1 MPDGFINVLKPPGM
15 TSHDV
20 VSFIRRVYKMKKVGH
35 AGTLDPA
42 AAGVLPVALGKA
54 TRLIE
59 YMADADKAYRTEMT
73 FGFTTDSG
81 DDTGNILKQSDFTM
95 PSEEQIDLTFK
106 KFLGK
111 ITQIPPIYSAIK
123 INGQKA
129 CDLARQNIEVS
140 IPQREIEIHRMALL
154 KQNESSILFDVECSK
169 GTYIRTLCMDMGE
182 SLGIPAVMSFLVRL
196 RVGSFCLAKSVT
208 LDEIKAMPE
217 EAICSMEE
225 VLDHLPLAI
234 LTAVQAKAF
243 QQGQRIAFSPWND
256 SIHAIKVYQDKQFVG
271 IARYDENHRCLVP
284 VKVIA

>member
-59 YMADADKAYRTEMT
+59 YLADADKAYRTEMT
-73 FGFTTDSG
+73 LGFTTDSG
-81 DDTGNILKQSDFTM
+81 DDTGTILEQSDFMM
-95 PSEEQIDLTFK
+95 PSEAEIDFTFK

-111 ITQIPPIYSAIK
+111 ITQVPPIYSAIK
-123 INGQKA
+123 INGQRA

-154 KQNESSILFDVECSK
+154 KQNDSSILFDVECSK
-169 GTYIRTLCMDMGE
+169 GTYIRSLCMDIGQ
-182 SLGIPAVMSFLVRL
+182 SFGIPAVMSFLVRL
-196 RVGSFCLAKSVT
+196 RVGSFCLEKSVA

-217 EAICSMEE
+217 QAVCSMEE
-225 VLDHLPLAI
+225 VLEHLPLVV
-234 LTAVQAKAF
+234 LTEAQSKAF
-243 QQGQRIAFSPWND
+243 QQGQKIAFSPWKD
-256 SIHAIKVYQDKQFVG
+256 SIHAIKVYQDKQFIG
-271 IARYDENHRCLVP
+271 IARYDIDHRCLVP

>member
-20 VSFIRRVYKMKKVGH
+20 VSFIRRVYKIKKVGH

-59 YMADADKAYRTEMT
+59 YLADADKAYRTEMT
-73 FGFTTDSG
+73 LGFATDSG
-81 DDTGNILKQSDFTM
+81 DDTGTVLQQAEFEM
-95 PSEEQIDLTFK
+95 PSEAEINLTFK

-111 ITQIPPIYSAIK
+111 VTQVPPVYSAIK
-123 INGQKA
+123 INGQRA
-129 CDLARQNIEVS
+129 CDLARQNIEVT
-140 IPQREIEIHRMALL
+140 IPEREVEIHRIVLR
-154 KQNESSILFDVECSK
+154 KTNESSILFDVDCSK
-169 GTYIRTLCMDMGE
+169 GTYIRSLCMDVGQ

-196 RVGSFCLAKSVT
+196 RVGSFALEKSCT

-217 EAICSMEE
+217 QAICSMEA
-225 VLDHLPLAI
+225 VLEHLPAAS
-234 LTAVQAKAF
+234 LTDVQAKAF
-243 QQGQRIAFSPWND
+243 QQGQKIAFSPWSD
-256 SIHAIKVYQDKQFVG
+256 SIHAIRVYQDTQFVG
-271 IARYDENHRCLVP
+271 IARYDGDHRCLVP

>member
-59 YMADADKAYRTEMT
+59 YMADADKEYRTEMT
-73 FGFTTDSG
+73 LGFTTDSG

-95 PSEEQIDLTFK
+95 PSEAEINLTFK

-123 INGQKA
+123 INGQRA

-169 GTYIRTLCMDMGE
+169 GTYIRTLCMDMGQC
-182 SLGIPAVMSFLVRL
+182 LGIPAVMSFLVRL
-196 RVGSFCLAKSVT
+196 RVGSFCLANSVT

-225 VLDHLPLAI
+225 VLEHLPLAI
-234 LTAVQAKAF
+234 LTDVQAKAF
-243 QQGQRIAFSPWND
+243 QQGQKIAFSPWND